1 MNDYFAYIR
10 VSTAKQGQTGVSLQE
25 QRDAIERYAERHNIA
40 ISEWVEERETAAKR
54 GRTKFTAMLR
64 QLRARKAAGV
74 LMHKIDRSARNLRD
88 WADLG
93 DLMDLGIEVR
103 FVTDNLDLSSRGGRL
118 TADIQAVVAADYIRN
133 LREEARKGFYGRLKQ
148 GLYPL
153 PAPLG
158 YLDQGTGK
166 PKAIDP
172 ERGPLVA
179 KAFKLYATGDFSL
192 DRLRAR
198 LIREGLTNRNGRAI
212 SRGALSR
219 LLNNPFYSGVIRV
232 RSTGET
238 FRGCHEPLVSP
249 ARFKLVG
256 RILSGKTSV
265 KVRQHA
271 FLYKGL
277 LTCAGCLRTLT
288 GERQKGAVYYRC
300 HNKACRG
307 TSIREDMLNAHVSE
321 VFERVR
327 LNPSEAELLTEEL
340 GKAMDPDS
348 DLVVSERRALALR
361 EKQLHARLE
370 RLTDLLVDET
380 LPAEV
385 YYDRREKVLFEL
397 TEIERRQAE
406 LDGDERAGERR
417 RTEMFELVKTAQLS
431 LQAANA
437 AEKRELL
444 KETCSNFLVSGKKPS
459 VELLP
464 AYQALANRERVP
476 GCGPYRAVFR
486 KLAWAI
492 ARSAN
497 DHDWPAPGSS
507 AT

>member
-25 QRDAIERYAERHNIA
+25 QQDAIERYAERHGIA
-40 ISEWVEERETAAKR
+40 ISEWFEERETAAKR

-64 QLRARKAAGV
+64 QLRSRKAAGV

-103 FVTDNLDLSSRGGRL
+103 FVTDNLDLTSRGGRL

-172 ERGPLVA
+172 KRGALVA
-179 KAFKLYATGDFSL
+179 DAFKLYATGDYSL
-192 DRLRAR
+192 DRLQEQLTRS
-198 LIREGLTNRNGRAI
+198 GLTNRNGRPI

-238 FRGCHEPLVSP
+238 FSGRHEPLIDP
-249 ARFKLVG
+249 ATFKLVG
-256 RILSGKTSV
+256 CILAGKTSL
-265 KVRQHA
+265 KVRQHT
-271 FLYKGL
+271 FLYKRL
-277 LTCAGCLRTLT
+277 LRCAGCARWLT
-288 GERQKGAVYYRC
+288 GELQKGAVYYRC

-307 TSIREDMLNAHVSE
+307 TSIREDMLDAHATH
-321 VFERVR
+321 VFDRIC
-327 LNPSEAELLTEEL
+327 LSKAEAAILTEEL
-340 GKAMDPDS
+340 DKVTSPESA
-348 DLVVSERRALALR
+348 LVVNERRALALR
-361 EKQLHARLE
+361 EKQLLARLD

-380 LPAEV
+380 ITAEAHNS
-385 YYDRREKVLFEL
+385 RRERLLFQVA
-397 TEIERRQAE
+397 EIEQRKAE
-406 LDGDERAGERR
+406 LKGDEGAHEQWRAKL
-417 RTEMFELVKTAQLS
+417 FELVKTAQLS
-431 LQAANA
+431 RFD
-437 AEKRELL
+437 EFE
-444 KETCSNFLVSGKKPS
+444 
-459 VELLP
+459 
-464 AYQALANRERVP
+464 
-476 GCGPYRAVFR
+476 
-486 KLAWAI
+486 
-492 ARSAN
+492 
-497 DHDWPAPGSS
+497 
-507 AT
+507 